1 MVEGDASVGVP
12 GCGAYAAAQR
22 RASRTSGRVCRTRHP
37 RARSNQRSDAGVCR
51 IGALCPLFLPT
62 DEREDIMRRL
72 CVVVVAVG
80 LALAAAPAYAGSGNP
95 SPSGTGPPSQSCQD
109 QVASGGTEPG
119 HASSS
124 PGSPFNEPSSTS
136 NGGTGGPKH
145 RQKSQYR
152 VGRSHPP
159 PQKPRPPQPQG

>member
-1 MVEGDASVGVP
+1 M
-12 GCGAYAAAQR
+12 
-22 RASRTSGRVCRTRHP
+22 
-37 RARSNQRSDAGVCR
+37 
-51 IGALCPLFLPT
+51 FLPT
-62 DEREDIMRRL
+62 DEREDVMRRL

-109 QVASGGTEPG
+109 QVANGGTEPG

-136 NGGTGGPKH
+136 NGGTGG
-145 RQKSQYR
+145 QNYSEKSQYD
-152 VGRSHPP
+152 VACYHASNKKH
-159 PQKPRPPQPQG
+159 